1 MPMKR
6 EQSVPKRRL
15 IKFRRRGIT
24 QKKTYNVPNYCLF
37 SLFLIIYFSCYRHA
51 GCSLELHGNEF
62 LAIQPPV
69 ISTPDYFVLNG
80 FSQQA
85 VAHRDPGYE
94 QL

>member
-1 MPMKR
+1 MKR
-6 EQSVPKRRL
+6 EQRVPKRRH

-24 QKKTYNVPNYCLF
+24 QKTYNIPNYCLF
-37 SLFLIIYFSCYRHA
+37 SLFLISYFSCYRHA
-51 GCSLELHGNEF
+51 GCSLELHGYEF

-85 VAHRDPGYE
+85 VTRRDTGYE